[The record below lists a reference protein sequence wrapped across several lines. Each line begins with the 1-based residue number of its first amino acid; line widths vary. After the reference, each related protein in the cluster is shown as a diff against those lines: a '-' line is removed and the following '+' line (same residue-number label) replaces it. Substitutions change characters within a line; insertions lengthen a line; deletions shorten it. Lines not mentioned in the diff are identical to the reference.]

1 MKLVNKVVGTVL
13 ACTMA
18 VSLLAACGSD
28 TAGTNGK
35 ELIIG
40 ASGPLT
46 GNTAS
51 YGQAVQKGAQLAVDE
66 INAAG
71 GVNGITLK
79 LDFQDDENNAQK
91 ANNAYNIVKD
101 NGAKVFMGTV
111 TSGPC
116 VSVVELSHEDN
127 MFMITPSGTA
137 VDCIKYDNAFR
148 VCFNDPMQG
157 TASAEYIATKQL
169 GSKIGIIYDSSDV
182 YSSGIFQAFKAE
194 AANRGLEIVSEQA
207 FTSSN
212 NTDFSVALQKIKESN
227 ADLVF
232 LPIYYKEAS
241 SILQQARD
249 VGLSVKWFGCDG
261 LDGVIGQLQ
270 DDAALAEG
278 VMLLTPYA
286 ADSKEEKSAKFT
298 QAYKDKYNGETPIQF
313 AADAYDAIYAI
324 KAAIEK
330 AGIEDVSMSISD
342 LCDQLKV
349 AMTEITLEGV
359 TGTITWSA
367 DGEPSKEPKGMVIQN
382 GGYTAMD

>member
-116 VSVVELSHEDN
+116 VSVVELAQEDN

>member
-116 VSVVELSHEDN
+116 VSVVELAQEDN

-249 VGLSVKWFGCDG
+249 AGLSVKWFGCDG

-278 VMLLTPYA
+278 VMLLTAYA

>member
-116 VSVVELSHEDN
+116 VSVVELAQEDN

-249 VGLSVKWFGCDG
+249 AGLSVKWFGCDG

-298 QAYKDKYNGETPIQF
+298 QAYKDKYNDETPIQF

>member
-91 ANNAYNIVKD
+91 VNNAYNIVKD

-116 VSVVELSHEDN
+116 VSVVELAQEDN

-249 VGLSVKWFGCDG
+249 AGLSVKWFGCDG

-367 DGEPSKEPKGMVIQN
+367 DGEPSKETKVMVIQN

>member
-28 TAGTNGK
+28 TAGTSGK

-116 VSVVELSHEDN
+116 VSVVELAQEDN

-249 VGLSVKWFGCDG
+249 AGLSVKWFGCDG

>member
-116 VSVVELSHEDN
+116 VSVVELAQEDN

-249 VGLSVKWFGCDG
+249 AGLSVKWFGCDG

-359 TGTITWSA
+359 TETITWSA
-367 DGEPSKEPKGMVIQN
+367 DGEPSKDPKGMVIQN

>member
-116 VSVVELSHEDN
+116 VSVVELAQEDN
-127 MFMITPSGTA
+127 MFMITPSSTA

-249 VGLSVKWFGCDG
+249 AGLSVKWFGCDG

-342 LCDQLKV
+342 LCDQLKT

-359 TGTITWSA
+359 TETITWSA

>member
-1 MKLVNKVVGTVL
+1 M
-13 ACTMA
+13 
-18 VSLLAACGSD
+18 
-28 TAGTNGK
+28 
-35 ELIIG
+35 
-40 ASGPLT
+40 T

-116 VSVVELSHEDN
+116 VSVVELAQEDN

>member
-1 MKLVNKVVGTVL
+1 MKLVNKVL

-116 VSVVELSHEDN
+116 VSVVELAQEDN

-342 LCDQLKV
+342 LCDQLKT

>member
-116 VSVVELSHEDN
+116 VSVVELAQEDN

-249 VGLSVKWFGCDG
+249 AGLSVKWFGCDG
-261 LDGVIGQLQ
+261 LDVVIGQLQ

>member
-116 VSVVELSHEDN
+116 VSVVELAQEDN

-249 VGLSVKWFGCDG
+249 AGLSVKWFGCDG

>member
-116 VSVVELSHEDN
+116 VSVVELAQEDN

-148 VCFNDPMQG
+148 ACFNDPMQG

-249 VGLSVKWFGCDG
+249 AGLSVKWFGCDG

-298 QAYKDKYNGETPIQF
+298 QAYKDKYNDETPIQF

>member
-116 VSVVELSHEDN
+116 VSVVELAQEDN

-249 VGLSVKWFGCDG
+249 AGLSVKWFGCDG

-349 AMTEITLEGV
+349 AMTEITLEDV

>member
-116 VSVVELSHEDN
+116 VSVVELAQEDN

-169 GSKIGIIYDSSDV
+169 GSRIGVIYDSSDV

-342 LCDQLKV
+342 LCDQLKT

>member
-1 MKLVNKVVGTVL
+1 MKLVNKVVGSVL

-71 GVNGITLK
+71 GVNGITFK

-116 VSVVELSHEDN
+116 VSVVESAKEDN

-157 TASAEYIATKQL
+157 TASAEYISTKQL

-261 LDGVIGQLQ
+261 LDGVIAQLQ

-278 VMLLTPYA
+278 VVLLTPYA

>member
-116 VSVVELSHEDN
+116 VSVVELAQEDN

-359 TGTITWSA
+359 TATITWSA

>member
-116 VSVVELSHEDN
+116 VSVVELAQEDN

-286 ADSKEEKSAKFT
+286 AGSKEEKSTKFT

>member
-116 VSVVELSHEDN
+116 VSVVELAQEDN

-286 ADSKEEKSAKFT
+286 ADSKEEKSTKFT

>member
-116 VSVVELSHEDN
+116 VSVVELAQEDN

-249 VGLSVKWFGCDG
+249 AGLSVKWFGCDG

-286 ADSKEEKSAKFT
+286 ADYKEEKSAKFT

>member
-116 VSVVELSHEDN
+116 VSVVELAHEDN

-169 GSKIGIIYDSSDV
+169 GSRIGVIYDSSDV

-249 VGLSVKWFGCDG
+249 AGLSVKWFGCDG

-342 LCDQLKV
+342 LCDQLKT

>member
-116 VSVVELSHEDN
+116 VSVVELAQEDN

-232 LPIYYKEAS
+232 LLIYYKEAS

-359 TGTITWSA
+359 TGTITWRA

>member
-116 VSVVELSHEDN
+116 VSVVESAKEDN

-261 LDGVIGQLQ
+261 LDGVIAQLQ

>member
-116 VSVVELSHEDN
+116 VSVVELAQEDN
-127 MFMITPSGTA
+127 MFMITPSCTA

-249 VGLSVKWFGCDG
+249 AGLSVKWFGCDG

-367 DGEPSKEPKGMVIQN
+367 DGEPSKEPESLVIQN

>member
-18 VSLLAACGSD
+18 VSLLAACNSN
-28 TAGTNGK
+28 TSGTNGK

-116 VSVVELSHEDN
+116 VSVVELAQEDN

-249 VGLSVKWFGCDG
+249 AGLSVKWFGCDG

>member
-71 GVNGITLK
+71 GVNGITFK

-116 VSVVELSHEDN
+116 VSVVELAQEDN

-330 AGIEDVSMSISD
+330 AGIEDVSMSISE

>member
-116 VSVVELSHEDN
+116 VSVVELAQEDN

-249 VGLSVKWFGCDG
+249 AGLSVKWFGCDG

-359 TGTITWSA
+359 TETITWSA

>member
-116 VSVVELSHEDN
+116 VSVVELAQEDN

-249 VGLSVKWFGCDG
+249 AGLSVKWFGCDG

-278 VMLLTPYA
+278 VMLLTPFA